1 MTSPYAL
8 GATLY
13 MPATRPDLFDI
24 VRGGKIP
31 GLRSLVICLED
42 AVAEGD
48 VNFGMAN
55 LQGLLRDLSEHE
67 VTGPHAAPLVF
78 VRPRHADMGLRIAGD
93 WPLAS
98 QLDGFVLP
106 KFRLDDLETWR
117 PLFQSPHWSLMPTLE
132 TAEVFDSRAMQE
144 LRDALTETHPERI
157 LALRIGGNDLLAAL
171 GLRRHRSLTIY
182 QSPVGYV
189 IGMLTAL
196 MGSAGFALT
205 APVCERMDNPDLL
218 HAELELDMAHGLV
231 GKTAIHPGQLAVI
244 HRALKV
250 PLEDYEAAMHI
261 LNELAPAVFKHDG
274 AMLEPATH
282 RAWAVR
288 MVDRASHFGI
298 EPSTGR
304 DQQHKIPA

>member
-42 AVAEGD
+42 AVADGD
-48 VNFGMAN
+48 VNFGMSN

-67 VTGPHAAPLVF
+67 VSGSHAVPLVF
-78 VRPRHADMGLRIAGD
+78 VRPRHTDMGLRIAGD

-144 LRDALTETHPERI
+144 LRDALAETHPERI

-218 HAELELDMAHGLV
+218 QAELELDMAHGLV

-288 MVDRASHFGI
+288 MVERASHFGI
-298 EPSTGR
+298 EPSGGR